1 MSRNDEQFDN
11 FSLINGYSNDQS
23 DFSNYA
29 SSNILDADDSNVG
42 GILMDAVGG
51 GHSNAISGVV
61 NQVRNRHM
69 AEAIPPTSSPALT
82 SFSSA
87 HNNWRKRLR
96 DMMVQQNENT
106 LAFLLRPVTDH
117 PTIGPAQKALRRFAL
132 RNDVEFSSVQPLR
145 NILTDISGNSITEEE
160 IQKKLAEKGPSSLLQ
175 IKGQVN
181 SLIEFYKETGERLLE
196 TENQLKMRLDKMDDI
211 QRRVALIM
219 ELKTNKATPELVEVL
234 EKYLKE
240 EFSSL
245 QIESNYKS
253 LLHLYQKHLHLREAI
268 QVFKTA
274 NTLNSEPICA
284 ICIMKHVGYAIVP
297 CGHTFC
303 EQCVRR
309 MNYEC
314 GICRTR
320 IKERMKIFIS

>member
-1 MSRNDEQFDN
+1 MSDQQEQFDN

-29 SSNILDADDSNVG
+29 SSNLVDADDSSSS
-42 GILMDAVGG
+42 GILLDAVGG
-51 GHSNAISGVV
+51 GHSNAINGVV
-61 NQVRNRHM
+61 NQIRNRHM
-69 AEAIPPTSSPALT
+69 AEAIPPQSSPALT

-132 RNDVEFSSVQPLR
+132 RNDVELSTVQPLR
-145 NILTDISGNSITEEE
+145 NILTDISGLSITEEE
-160 IQKKLAEKGPSSLLQ
+160 IKNKLAEKGQSSLTQ
-175 IKGQVN
+175 IKAQVN

-211 QRRVALIM
+211 QKRVALIM
-219 ELKTNKATPELVEVL
+219 ELKTNKATPELVGVL

-240 EFSSL
+240 EFSAL
-245 QIESNYKS
+245 QIETHYKS

-274 NTLNSEPICA
+274 NNLNSEPICS
-284 ICIMKHVGYAIVP
+284 ICITKHVGYAIIP

-303 EQCVRR
+303 EPCVRR

-320 IKERMKIFIS
+320 IKERMKIFL